1 MMKVQVFSLAALA
14 TLVSGFSLN
23 DSPLNVELEFT
34 GNTAVKALIKNTG
47 SEDLKLFKTGTFLDD
62 SHVEKVEVFKAEEK
76 VPFDGLR
83 LRVSTNNLEESAFQ
97 ILPAGESIE
106 ASFDIAVAHDLSAGG
121 DFKVLTEGAFAYA
134 NLDSTEIA
142 GAVPFISNS
151 VQAAVNG
158 EQAGKIRRDYQ
169 ELAKR
174 TVVQSDCTG
183 TRRTATITALNN
195 CASLART
202 AATNAQSNN
211 AKMTEYFKSSTTSTK
226 NTVATVFNNIASQCG
241 STTSGSSR
249 YYCSD
254 ILSACSNGVLAYT
267 YPATSQMVNC
277 PLFFSGLSAL
287 SSTCHA
293 QDQATTVLHE
303 MTHLTSVKGTSDYG
317 GYGYNFVRSLSASQ
331 NLNHADTYTL
341 FAQGKSN
348 RSMNVIMY
356 ANLVQLSMLAAKLPI
371 LRPNGTDHFAVGR
384 GCNLSGSF
392 GEFLVT

>member
-1 MMKVQVFSLAALA
+1 MKIQTLSLAALA
-14 TLVSGFSLN
+14 TFVSGFSLD

-34 GNTAVKALIKNTG
+34 GNTAIKALIKNTG
-47 SEDLKLFKTGTFLDD
+47 SEDIKLFKTGTFLDD

-97 ILPAGESIE
+97 ILAAGESIE
-106 ASFDIAVAHDLSAGG
+106 ASFDIAVAHDLSSGG
-121 DFKVLTEGAFAYA
+121 SFKVLTEGAFAYA

-151 VQAAVNG
+151 VDAAVDG
-158 EQAGKIRRDYQ
+158 EKAGKVRRDYQ

-183 TRRTATITALNN
+183 TRRTATTTALSN

-211 AKMTEYFKSSTTSTK
+211 AKVNEYFKSTSTSTK
-226 NTVATVFNNIASQCG
+226 STVATVFDRIATQCG
-241 STTSGSSR
+241 SSTSGNTR

-254 ILSACSNGVLAYT
+254 ILGACSSGVLAYT
-267 YPATSQMVNC
+267 YPSTGQMVNC

-287 SSTCHA
+287 SSSCHA

-303 MTHLTSVKGTSDYG
+303 MTHLTQVKGTSDYG
-317 GYGYNFVRSLSASQ
+317 GYGYNFVRSLSAAQ

-341 FAQGKSN
+341 FAQGK
-348 RSMNVIMY
+348 
-356 ANLVQLSMLAAKLPI
+356 L
-371 LRPNGTDHFAVGR
+371 D
-384 GCNLSGSF
+384 F
-392 GEFLVT
+392 G

>member
-1 MMKVQVFSLAALA
+1 MPQDLLFSKASSASLQFAPVPSHSFQSTSIMKVQVLSLA
-14 TLVSGFSLN
+14 TLATLASGFSLN

-83 LRVSTNNLEESAFQ
+83 LRVSTKNLEESAFQ
-97 ILPAGESIE
+97 ILPAGETIE

-151 VQAAVNG
+151 V
-158 EQAGKIRRDYQ
+158 
-169 ELAKR
+169 
-174 TVVQSDCTG
+174 DCTG

-211 AKMTEYFKSSTTSTK
+211 AKMTEYFKSSTASTK

-348 RSMNVIMY
+348 LSIDVNIY
-356 ANLVQLSMLAAKLPI
+356 ANLEQLSMLAAKSPI
-371 LRPNGTDHFAVGR
+371 
-384 GCNLSGSF
+384 
-392 GEFLVT
+392 

>member
-1 MMKVQVFSLAALA
+1 MKLQILSLAAFG
-14 TLVSGFSLN
+14 TLISGFSLD
-23 DSPLNVELEFT
+23 DSPLNVALEFT

-76 VPFDGLR
+76 VAFDGLR
-83 LRVSTNNLEESAFQ
+83 LRVSTSNLDESAFQ
-97 ILPAGESIE
+97 VLAAGETIE

-134 NLDSTEIA
+134 NLNSTDIA

-183 TRRTATITALNN
+183 TRRTATTTALSN

-211 AKMTEYFKSSTTSTK
+211 AKMTEYFKSSASGTK

-249 YYCSD
+249 YYCTD
-254 ILSACSNGVLAYT
+254 ILSACSSGVLAYT

-277 PLFFSGLSAL
+277 PLFFSGLTAL
-287 SSTCHA
+287 SRTCHA

-341 FAQGKSN
+341 FAQAL
-348 RSMNVIMY
+348 Y
-356 ANLVQLSMLAAKLPI
+356 A
-371 LRPNGTDHFAVGR
+371 
-384 GCNLSGSF
+384 GC
-392 GEFLVT
+392 

>member
-1 MMKVQVFSLAALA
+1 MRVQALSLAALA
-14 TLVSGFSLN
+14 TLVSGFSLE

-62 SHVEKVEVFKAEEK
+62 SHIEKVEVFKANEK
-76 VPFDGLR
+76 VAFDGIR
-83 LRVSTNNLEESAFQ
+83 LRVSTSNLDESAFQ

-106 ASFDIAVAHDLSAGG
+106 ASFDIAVAHDLSTGG

-134 NLDSTEIA
+134 NLDSTDIA

-158 EQAGKIRRDYQ
+158 EQAGKVRRDYQ

-174 TVVQSDCTG
+174 TTVQSDCTG
-183 TRRTATITALNN
+183 TQRSATTTALSN

-202 AATNAQSNN
+202 AASNAQSNN
-211 AKMTEYFKSSTTSTK
+211 AKMTEYFKSTTTSTK
-226 NTVATVFNNIASQCG
+226 NTVATVFNNVASQCG
-241 STTSGSSR
+241 STTSGNSR

-254 ILSACSNGVLAYT
+254 ILGACSGGVLAYT
-267 YPATSQMVNC
+267 YPSTSQMVNC
-277 PLFFSGLSAL
+277 PLFFSGLTAL
-287 SSTCHA
+287 SRTCHA

-303 MTHLTSVKGTSDYG
+303 MTHLTQVKGTSDYG
-317 GYGYNFVRSLSASQ
+317 GYGYNFVRSLSATQ

-341 FAQGKSN
+341 FAQAL
-348 RSMNVIMY
+348 Y
-356 ANLVQLSMLAAKLPI
+356 A
-371 LRPNGTDHFAVGR
+371 
-384 GCNLSGSF
+384 GC
-392 GEFLVT
+392 